1 MSTDINKAPPQG
13 QPQGPIDPPA
23 ADPGQDPGRALG
35 KRLRLLG
42 AAPAFVFVLAALLL
56 LPGLGRF
63 GLWDPQEIQKVDL
76 ARDVASSP
84 WLVVPERHAR
94 PPLPAILVALGL
106 RTIGTTEVGARLP
119 VALCGLL
126 ALGALLVCG
135 AWLAGRRAAA
145 LAALTLLCV
154 PTFFLGARQVTWHI
168 PAILGHILAVG
179 GLCTLVWPHDKD
191 RRGIPV
197 RLVGLLIGAAGLCVG
212 FFSLGAPLGMAAPLL
227 AVALA
232 LAFWLAQAGE
242 ADPWRWLAAAL
253 LSAAAFAA
261 LAQPLR
267 IVLTMAQVPRPPLRP
282 LGGVLLLA
290 GAGWAVLGYRKAR
303 AAAAVFGPALCALGV
318 ALLPALSEHYP
329 GYSPW
334 VGGFV
339 RWPSNRE
346 IQIDSV
352 LKPLGFQLF
361 PFCSLLPLALGALL
375 TGKPDEGA
383 GAEADRRRF
392 VRLVPLSWFSVSYVL
407 ATYHGAMVG
416 DVPFPAL
423 GALALAAGMYLD
435 AALCGE
441 RPMGGGGGGP
451 LGGAAVALLCVLIGR
466 DLFLFPEHYG
476 SAHFSETL
484 RWPAPLLFVAPV
496 LMNASILFG
505 GLLGLGLAFSGP
517 GDRQRRHRRALLGGA
532 LGMGVLMAGLAV
544 YGLVPALSSHVS
556 YRGIFTR
563 YKALGGGALGT
574 YAVQRSGSKFYDQGS
589 VDLHSVAGVFEFL
602 AKEGGKGKPAF
613 VMIGAGELAPV
624 DQYARQRHLP
634 YFVVDDSN
642 VQFLLLS
649 DRLPPGEQDR
659 NPLRRLVTDKEPTPS
674 RVVRANFDNKIELLG
689 YDIPAEVSRGRDF
702 TARLYYK
709 VLQPVGGDYRIFLHI
724 EGGGTRWN
732 GDHTPLDGKFPTQ
745 YWVPG
750 TYILDEHR
758 MTANRM
764 SQPAG
769 TYQILTGFWPGGNGA
784 RLKVIA
790 GTQDGDNRVKLGV
803 VKVK

>member
-1 MSTDINKAPPQG
+1 M
-13 QPQGPIDPPA
+13 
-23 ADPGQDPGRALG
+23 L
-35 KRLRLLG
+35 LRLPG
-42 AAPAFVFVLAALLL
+42 AALVLILAALLL

-76 ARDVASSP
+76 ARDVAASP

-106 RTIGTTEVGARLP
+106 RTIGLTEVGARLP
-119 VALCGLL
+119 VALCGLG

-135 AWLAGRRAAA
+135 AWLAGRRAAT

-179 GLCTLVWPHDKD
+179 GLCALVWPDESS
-191 RRGIPV
+191 RGHGTRM
-197 RLVGLLIGAAGLCVG
+197 RLAGGLISAAGLCIG
-212 FFSLGAPLGMAAPLL
+212 FFSIGAPLGMAAPLL
-227 AVALA
+227 SVALA
-232 LAFWLAQAGE
+232 VAFCQAQAKE
-242 ADPWRWLAAAL
+242 PTRTRWLAAAL
-253 LSAAAFAA
+253 LSAMAFAA

-267 IVLTMAQVPRPPLRP
+267 IVLTMAQVPRAPLRL
-282 LGGVLLLA
+282 LGGMLILA
-290 GAGWAVLGYRKAR
+290 GAGWAALGYRRYRTASSSIL
-303 AAAAVFGPALCALGV
+303 GPALCAIGV

-361 PFCSLLPLALGALL
+361 PFCALMPLALSALFI
-375 TGKPDEGA
+375 GWSDKDA
-383 GAEADRRRF
+383 GVETDRRRF

-407 ATYHGAMVG
+407 ATYHGAMIG
-416 DVPFPAL
+416 DAPFPAL
-423 GALALAAGMYLD
+423 GALALSAGMYLD
-435 AALCGE
+435 AALSSD
-441 RPMGGGGGGP
+441 RPGGTPGGP
-451 LGGAAVALLCVLIGR
+451 LSGAAVALFCILIGK
-466 DLFLFPEHYG
+466 DLFLFPEQYG
-476 SAHFSETL
+476 SAHFNETL

-505 GLLGLGLAFSGP
+505 GMLGLGLAFFELG
-517 GDRQRRHRRALLGGA
+517 QIRRRRALLGGA
-532 LGMGVLMAGLAV
+532 LGVSTLMAGLAV

-563 YKALGGGALGT
+563 YKSLGGGALGT
-574 YAVQRSGSKFYDQGS
+574 YAVQRSGSKFYDQNS
-589 VDLHSVAGVFEFL
+589 VDLHSVSAVFEFL
-602 AKEGGKGKPAF
+602 AKDSGKGKPSF
-613 VMIGAGELAPV
+613 VMIGASELAPI
-624 DQYARQRHLP
+624 DQYARQRHLT

-649 DRLPPGEQDR
+649 NQLPAGEQDK

-674 RVVRANFDNKIELLG
+674 KIVRANFDNKIELLG
-689 YDIPAEVSRGRDF
+689 YDIPTEISRGRDF

-784 RLKVIA
+784 RLKVIE
-790 GTQDGDNRVKLGV
+790 GVQDGDNRIKLGV